1 MKALMII
8 LILLTTFLYS
18 ASNSDVDIC
27 IDKQESSGF
36 CTPIIGF
43 KCKTSTY
50 LNIYN
55 SLDDIEVSKVLTN
68 GIGIGNFSSYLD
80 IDGAEKTVD
89 IGDDQAEKQSQLTF
103 SKNSTLNASIFP
115 SGIIYRIGGA
125 TNAENNGH
133 MVSGDTTYI
142 TDEALISVGFMT
154 NYVFVAK
161 YKKDGVEYEHIL
173 KECSSSEN
181 TKNIFVDAWDKD
193 GSVNDRDITT
203 KVASK
208 SFILSINQLELTQ
221 HKEFEFYLYDNI
233 SHQIIQNTT
242 NRFNQTTSYTQDTE
256 FKVDKA
262 YKDVNVQFKVCT
274 STYDGINYTLEDY
287 DKCEDYTT
295 FLFEDKFREFNFKI
309 LNSTDNFAIRPES
322 FEVSGVDTDE
332 PEAYRHRLRLNNH
345 YRLRFRAISNS
356 QPTLNYDESNGNSFE
371 ILIGIDDTTKT
382 CHQKKISLEAGFGFS
397 KGKKEI
403 DLASFDVGD
412 WNVTMRERKGY
423 EFAKVDEDDNISD
436 ELLYIKPYTKVFT
449 VLPNRFELTYRYRNR
464 NENKH
469 FTYISSDINHSS
481 TLTLDIQALKADNT
495 LAKNYTST
503 CYAKDFNLS
512 IGYDADIPTNNI
524 IYSIP
529 KLDKNATVNG
539 EFSIKELSK
548 TLFNSDANAS
558 FDILINFDRNI
569 SKAVN
574 PFLFHIN
581 QVSIVD
587 NDNIEGDKTQTQ
599 DALFI
604 YGRTHTARET
614 FTDKNGTSNIYFEVY
629 CYGAGC
635 DKSLLQNS
643 TSPNL
648 KYTNDIR
655 WFINE
660 NHDTSTDGK
669 AGSVSQKYGGGIT
682 ISSTTDTNPF
692 KVSFKYDG
700 IYGYPYKTTMQNSAS
715 SWLIYNQDDESA
727 TDNTFQIEFI
737 KIGKWTG
744 EHQTDTTTKD
754 INSST
759 NLKNLKINKRTIW

>member
-1 MKALMII
+1 MKALIF
-8 LILLTTFLYS
+8 ILLLLVSTLSATFL
-18 ASNSDVDIC
+18 
-27 IDKQESSGF
+27 
-36 CTPIIGF
+36 PIKLF
-43 KCKTSTY
+43 
-50 LNIYN
+50 
-55 SLDDIEVSKVLTN
+55 
-68 GIGIGNFSSYLD
+68 
-80 IDGAEKTVD
+80 
-89 IGDDQAEKQSQLTF
+89 
-103 SKNSTLNASIFP
+103 
-115 SGIIYRIGGA
+115 
-125 TNAENNGH
+125 
-133 MVSGDTTYI
+133 
-142 TDEALISVGFMT
+142 
-154 NYVFVAK
+154 
-161 YKKDGVEYEHIL
+161 
-173 KECSSSEN
+173 
-181 TKNIFVDAWDKD
+181 DAWDEN
-193 GSVNDRDITT
+193 GSVFDRRITT
-203 KVASK
+203 KIVSTP
-208 SFILSINQLELTQ
+208 FTLSINQLIPTFDKIKL
-221 HKEFEFYLYDNI
+221 NP
-233 SHQIIQNTT
+233 SIIQKNVDFWLVDNET
-242 NRFNQTTSYTQDTE
+242 NLMIEDTKHKFTQESGTQLTE
-256 FKVDKA
+256 FNVTKA
-262 YKDVNVQFKVCT
+262 YKDVSVEFQVCA
-274 STYDGINYTLEDY
+274 SF
-287 DKCEDYTT
+287 DKM
-295 FLFEDKFREFNFKI
+295 NFSIVPFDECKI
-309 LNSTDNFAIRPES
+309 EKKICDNIASFMNGHCFMRTKSTDNFAIRPES

-332 PEAYRHRLRLNNH
+332 PEVYKHRLRLNNH

-356 QPTLNYDESNGNSFE
+356 QPTLNYDELNGNSFE

-587 NDNIEGDKTQTQ
+587 SDNIEGDKTQTQ

-614 FTDKNGTSNIYFEVY
+614 FTDTNGTSNIYFEVY

-660 NHDTSTDGK
+660 NHDTLTDGK

-682 ISSTTDTNPF
+682 ISSTTDTNPS
-692 KVSFKYDG
+692 KVSFSYDG

>member
-1 MKALMII
+1 MKALIF
-8 LILLTTFLYS
+8 ILLLFVSTLSATFL
-18 ASNSDVDIC
+18 
-27 IDKQESSGF
+27 
-36 CTPIIGF
+36 PIKLF
-43 KCKTSTY
+43 
-50 LNIYN
+50 
-55 SLDDIEVSKVLTN
+55 
-68 GIGIGNFSSYLD
+68 
-80 IDGAEKTVD
+80 
-89 IGDDQAEKQSQLTF
+89 
-103 SKNSTLNASIFP
+103 
-115 SGIIYRIGGA
+115 
-125 TNAENNGH
+125 
-133 MVSGDTTYI
+133 
-142 TDEALISVGFMT
+142 
-154 NYVFVAK
+154 
-161 YKKDGVEYEHIL
+161 
-173 KECSSSEN
+173 
-181 TKNIFVDAWDKD
+181 DAWDEN
-193 GSVNDRDITT
+193 GSVFDRRITT
-203 KVASK
+203 KIVSTP
-208 SFILSINQLELTQ
+208 FTLSINQLIPTFDEIEL
-221 HKEFEFYLYDNI
+221 NP
-233 SHQIIQNTT
+233 SIIQKNVDFWLVDNNTSKMIDNT
-242 NRFNQTTSYTQDTE
+242 KHKFTQESGTQLTE
-256 FKVDKA
+256 FNVTKA
-262 YKDVNVQFKVCT
+262 YKDVSVEFQVCA
-274 STYDGINYTLEDY
+274 SF
-287 DKCEDYTT
+287 DKMNFSIVPFDECDIEEKLCDNIAT
-295 FLFEDKFREFNFKI
+295 FTNGHCFMRTK
-309 LNSTDNFAIRPES
+309 STDNFAIRPES

-332 PEAYRHRLRLNNH
+332 PEVYRHRLRLNNH
-345 YRLRFRAISNS
+345 YRLRFRAMSNS
-356 QPTLNYDESNGNSFE
+356 QPISNYNETNGNSFE

-382 CHQKKISLEAGFGFS
+382 CHQKNISLEAGFGFS
-397 KGKKEI
+397 KGEKEI

-436 ELLYIKPYTKVFT
+436 ELLYIKPYTKVFS

-481 TLTLDIQALKADNT
+481 SLTLDIQALKLDDT
-495 LAKNYTST
+495 LAKNYTPS

-529 KLDKNATVNG
+529 KLDKNATING
-539 EFSIKELSK
+539 DFSIKELSK
-548 TLFNSDANAS
+548 TLFNSDVNAS

-587 NDNIEGDKTQTQ
+587 SDNIEGDKTQTQ

-629 CYGAGC
+629 CYEAGC

-660 NHDTSTDGK
+660 NHDTLTDGK
-669 AGSVSQKYGGGIT
+669 AGSVSQKYGAGIT
-682 ISSTTDTNPF
+682 ISATTDTNPS
-692 KVSFKYDG
+692 KVSFSYDG

-715 SWLIYNQDDESA
+715 SWLIYNQDDKSA